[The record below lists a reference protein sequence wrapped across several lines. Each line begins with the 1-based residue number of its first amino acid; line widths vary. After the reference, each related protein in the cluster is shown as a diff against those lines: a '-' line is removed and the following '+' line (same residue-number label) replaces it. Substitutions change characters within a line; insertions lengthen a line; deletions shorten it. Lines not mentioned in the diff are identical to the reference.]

1 MRQDKQVICVLPC
14 LHPFLINQFRF
25 IPIGIFHF
33 EIPFDVLFHVLSLF
47 RLVKSRCGTY
57 RKASRYSL
65 QPQSR
70 PATVDEMTP
79 RIAGVEA
86 DDAEPA
92 VARPDGFLN
101 LLR

>member
-47 RLVKSRCGTY
+47 RLVKVVVALIAKRHDILFNPNP
-57 RKASRYSL
+57 AL
-65 QPQSR
+65 R
-70 PATVDEMTP
+70 PWDEMTP